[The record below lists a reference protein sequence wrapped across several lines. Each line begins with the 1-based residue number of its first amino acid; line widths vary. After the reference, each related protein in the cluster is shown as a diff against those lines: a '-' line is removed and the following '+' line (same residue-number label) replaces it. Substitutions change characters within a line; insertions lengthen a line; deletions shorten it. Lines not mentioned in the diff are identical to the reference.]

1 MKETH
6 WKQEPEDHDFPA
18 ALDYLS
24 LVFDK
29 EVAETLVERLRLLAN
44 AGTVSSRKAKDL
56 LRASQLSLL
65 ERDNA
70 HVASDLTK
78 VARGE
83 KLSPVLVI
91 GGDATKG
98 LPLVIADGY
107 HRVCASYWID
117 ENTDIPCVIGRL
129 HDD

>member
-98 LPLVIADGY
+98 LPLVIAKCK
-107 HRVCASYWID
+107 V
-117 ENTDIPCVIGRL
+117 
-129 HDD
+129 